1 MQLPFTKETLESAKA
16 KSKLLAS
23 SLENAKAA
31 LAAAMQVSAK
41 LALDGADDERLKAA
55 ASNVRDCSDIVA
67 ARQNALIT
75 KDAEVAALQAK
86 RDEANDLQARD
97 ATVREIEAALA
108 KGKDIERRL
117 SAVLV
122 EATDFAKFA
131 LLMAPESQGLLNYC
145 EVSALQIPEAMVM
158 LDRLMREHA
167 AGVLRKSMPATL
179 KRSAPV
185 AAPVIVPPPPMTTV
199 FATRSIKY
207 TDPRTNKLVLAAQFR
222 DLEMPAEYAR
232 AALDH
237 KVCVRLE
244 DPMRKQYHAAAGGH
258 PNPQFCFDLDAAMKI
273 PRAVAAETIR
283 STAPQFEVTIGK
295 PITLKVATRSTP

>member
-1 MQLPFTKETLESAKA
+1 MALFTKSRETLESATA
-16 KSKLLAS
+16 KRAALLAS
-23 SLENAKAA
+23 LADAESAFAKAT
-31 LAAAMQVSAK
+31 AASDA
-41 LALDGADDERLKAA
+41 LALDNADTATLKIAESKVTECEA
-55 ASNVRDCSDIVA
+55 MIKR
-67 ARQNALIT
+67 RETALAM
-75 KDAEVAALQAK
+75 KDAEIAALQAK
-86 RDEANDLQARD
+86 RDEANDLQARA
-97 ATVREIEAALA
+97 ATAREIEAALA

-179 KRSAPV
+179 KRPAPV

-222 DLEMPAEYAR
+222 DLEMPPEYAR

-273 PRAVAAETIR
+273 PRAVAADPIR
-283 STAPQFEVTIGK
+283 SSAPQFEVKVGK
-295 PITLKVATRSTP
+295 PITLKVAR